1 MYNTVIINNNK
12 FFNSFGDFNMKN
24 NINNK
29 HLNNNVAKLESHIDY
44 LESEIN
50 YLDTLLYKVGFPEG
64 ISSLKESAEDLLSE
78 RLIDHQFEDKK
89 TL

>member
-1 MYNTVIINNNK
+1 MYNAVIINNNK

-29 HLNNNVAKLESHIDY
+29 HLNNVAKLESHIDY